1 MAIVA
6 ELIDGVLSAV
16 GKPDE
21 AAVIAATKT
30 KVVALTAKFPLPY
43 KL

>member
-1 MAIVA
+1 VLAAI
-6 ELIDGVLSAV
+6 GQ
-16 GKPDE
+16 PDE

-30 KVVALTAKFPLPY
+30 KVVALTSRFPLPY